1 VSAVG
6 SVISSTRGG
15 SLQFQNSLQRNNAN
29 AQRALERLSTGKRI
43 NRPSDD
49 PSGFVGAEELRG
61 EIARLEGELKGISK
75 SRLSIRQ
82 QESSLSTIQNQL
94 NDLKGLI
101 GGAASNVISD
111 AERRDFAQQI
121 DATLDAVGRVQSYFS
136 RFELDGA
143 APPPSSLLK
152 PKHASDPLPGIDA
165 ENVEASA
172 AATDHY
178 LDEATFS
185 RAGLAAFEKY
195 DLQLREA
202 LNTSMLETHTAALSL
217 IEDADFA
224 EEASNLVTAQVLA
237 AGAQAAIALDGSI
250 SADHIGALLDGLVD
264 DSLLLTD
271 APFAAVPLDY

>member
-1 VSAVG
+1 VFSVG
-6 SVISSTRGG
+6 SVISSARGP
-15 SLQFQNSLQRNNAN
+15 LKFQNSLQRNNAN
-29 AQRALERLSTGKRI
+29 AQRAIERLSTGKRI

-61 EIARLEGELKGISK
+61 EIARLEGELKRIGK
-75 SRLSIRQ
+75 SRGAIRQ
-82 QESSLSTIQNQL
+82 QESSLSEIATQL
-94 NDLKGLI
+94 NDLKGVL
-101 GGAASNVISD
+101 GGAVGNVLSD
-111 AERRDFAQQI
+111 AERTAFTQQI
-121 DATLDAVGRVQSYFS
+121 DATLDAVARVQSYFS

-143 APPPSSLLK
+143 APPSSLLK
-152 PKHASDPLPGIDA
+152 PKHASEPLPGIDA
-165 ENVEASA
+165 ENLEASA
-172 AATDHY
+172 VATDRY

-264 DSLLLTD
+264 DSQLLTN
-271 APFAAVPLDY
+271 ASPGATSLDQ

>member
-1 VSAVG
+1 VG
-6 SVISSTRGG
+6 SVISSARGP
-15 SLQFQNSLQRNNAN
+15 LKFQNSLQRNNAN
-29 AQRALERLSTGKRI
+29 AQRAIERLSTGKRI

-61 EIARLEGELKGISK
+61 EIARLEGELKQIGK
-75 SRLSIRQ
+75 SRGAIRQ
-82 QESSLSTIQNQL
+82 QESSLSEIQTQL
-94 NDLKGLI
+94 NDLKSVI
-101 GGAASNVISD
+101 GGAVGNVISE
-111 AERRDFAQQI
+111 AERTAFAQQI
-121 DATLDAVGRVQSYFS
+121 DASLDAIARVQSYFS

-143 APPPSSLLK
+143 GPAPSSLLR
-152 PKHASDPLPGIDA
+152 PTHASEPLPGIDS
-165 ENVEASA
+165 ENLEASA
-172 AATDHY
+172 VATDRY

-237 AGAQAAIALDGSI
+237 AAAQAAIALDGSI
-250 SADHIGALLDGLVD
+250 SADHIGALLDSLVD
-264 DSLLLTD
+264 DSLLTAD
-271 APFAAVPLDY
+271 APLTAAPLEY

>member
-6 SVISSTRGG
+6 SVISSARGG
-15 SLQFQNSLQRNNAN
+15 SLQFQNSLHRNNAS

-61 EIARLEGELKGISK
+61 EIARLEGELKQIGK
-75 SRLSIRQ
+75 SRGAIRQ
-82 QESSLSTIQNQL
+82 RESSLSEIQTAL
-94 NDLKGLI
+94 NDLKGVI
-101 GGAASNVISD
+101 GGAVGNVLSD
-111 AERRDFAQQI
+111 AERTAFAQQI
-121 DATLDAVGRVQSYFS
+121 DASLEAVARIQSYFS

-143 APPPSSLLK
+143 APAPSSLLK

-165 ENVEASA
+165 ENLEASA
-172 AATDHY
+172 AATDRY

-195 DLQLREA
+195 DLQPREA
-202 LNTSMLETHTAALSL
+202 LNTSMLETHTVALSL
-217 IEDADFA
+217 LEDADFA

-271 APFAAVPLDY
+271 GPLTAAPLDY